1 MSKHMEQA
9 EYLLEVS
16 QDGQLRGIMVDH
28 HQRWATHA
36 LGLVSQQVAALRIG
50 VIRNDY
56 SCITH
61 SRHTLPTSTN
71 RSSSRTD
78 MCHMI

>member
-36 LGLVSQQVAALRIG
+36 LGLVSQQIAALRI
-50 VIRNDY
+50 
-56 SCITH
+56 
-61 SRHTLPTSTN
+61 
-71 RSSSRTD
+71 
-78 MCHMI
+78 

>member
-1 MSKHMEQA
+1 MEQA

-50 VIRNDY
+50 VIRNDD

-61 SRHTLPTSTN
+61 TRYTSPTLKN
-71 RSSSRTD
+71 RSSSRTN
-78 MCHMI
+78 MCHTI